1 MRKRIEENLTNQ
13 HFLCYKQKM
22 RTFHIWRRISKSDF
36 TFCKSKVITRF
47 LSSHPVPEAWTR
59 PFDPPSPKFDWQY
72 LCDDK
77 NRAAIEENIINRKG
91 VGDINQVISLW
102 KTFQNEKDVAK
113 KKSLLQQLNEA
124 ASKIPNRTSPAS
136 PIGSEEQAECKGFFG
151 SKKEFTFKPQ
161 SVMEIGKRLNL
172 LRTSDAGHTTGP
184 RTYYFLSDF
193 AKLEQALIKYTLDNI
208 LPRGFTLVS
217 VPDILNASVVEACGF
232 RTTGDRNQ
240 VYKLEAN
247 HHDNPLCLAGTSEMS
262 LAGLFM
268 NETLTTLPKK
278 VCAVSRC
285 YRAEVSRV
293 EEEQGIYR
301 VHQFTKVEMFGVT
314 QNQGGDDLLLEFLE
328 IEKQLFQNL
337 GLHFRVLEMPTQE
350 LGAPAYRK
358 FDIETWMPAKDLW
371 GEISSASNCTDY
383 QSRRLNIK
391 YREKSKEAGV
401 HVETVNGTACAVPRL
416 IMAIVENNQQE
427 DGSVV
432 IPEVLRPY
440 MSGQTHLQRSPLR
453 GKLTFSKGKY
463 PR

>member
-1 MRKRIEENLTNQ
+1 
-13 HFLCYKQKM
+13 M
-22 RTFHIWRRISKSDF
+22 RTFHIWRKITKSGY

-47 LSSHPVPEAWTR
+47 LSSHPIPEAWTR
-59 PFDPPSPKFDWQY
+59 PFDPPSPEFDWQY
-72 LCDDK
+72 LCDAK
-77 NRAAIEENIINRKG
+77 NREAIEDNIVNRKG

-102 KTFQNEKDVAK
+102 KSFNKESDVAK
-113 KKSLLQQLNEA
+113 KDSLLQQLNEA

-136 PIGSEEQAECKGFFG
+136 PIGSEEQAECKGIFG
-151 SKKEFTFKPQ
+151 TKKEFTFKPQ
-161 SVMEIGKRLNL
+161 SIVEIGKRLNL
-172 LRTSDAGHTTGP
+172 LRTSDVGHTTGP

-193 AKLEQALIKYTLDNI
+193 AKLEQALTRYTLDNI
-208 LPRGFTLVS
+208 LPKGFTLVS
-217 VPDILNASVVEACGF
+217 VPDVLNASVVEACGF
-232 RTTGDRNQ
+232 RTTGNRNQ
-240 VYKLEAN
+240 VYKLESN
-247 HHDNPLCLAGTSEMS
+247 HHDNHLCLAGTSEMS

-268 NETLTTLPKK
+268 NETLTNLPKK

-314 QNQGGDDLLLEFLE
+314 QNGGGDELLLELLE
-328 IEKQLFQNL
+328 IEKQLFLNL
-337 GLHFRVLEMPTQE
+337 GLHFRALEMPTQE

-358 FDIETWMPAKDLW
+358 FDIETWMPAKELW

-391 YREKSKEAGV
+391 YMEKNKEDCLHA
-401 HVETVNGTACAVPRL
+401 ETVNGTACAVPRL

-427 DGSVV
+427 DGNVV
-432 IPEVLRPY
+432 IPEALRPY

-453 GKLTFSKGKY
+453 GKLTFSKGKSS
-463 PR
+463 R